1 MLASTKEILLEAKKK
16 NYGIVAPDLWDLNS
30 GRDYVQVAEELNT
43 PILFSFAEA
52 HKHLI
57 SLEEAALIGR
67 YLISSVKVPIALHL
81 DHGVTPDYIKKAIS
95 LGFNSVMIDASAY
108 DFKENVR
115 RTKEIVDYAHANGVD
130 VEAEIGHVGGTTEG
144 ADESVAND
152 SVYTTVEEAYEFVK
166 QTQVDSL
173 AVSIG
178 TSHSV
183 YKNQKNPTLNFQ
195 RLQELSKAV
204 PVPLVLHGGSGTGDA
219 NLRKCVENGITKVNV
234 FTEFT
239 TAALK
244 GAQEALVKNPKSFMP
259 LQELAD
265 TEIKKVL
272 AHYIHLLTLKDIP
285 TEN

>member
-1 MLASTKEILLEAKKK
+1 MLASAKEILLAAKKK
-16 NYGIVAPDLWDLNS
+16 NCGIVAPDLWDLNS
-30 GRDYVQVAEELNT
+30 GRDYVQVAEELNA
-43 PILFSFAEA
+43 PILFAFAEA

-57 SLEEAALIGR
+57 SLEEAAIIGR

-144 ADESVAND
+144 ADESITND

-178 TSHSV
+178 TSHGV

-195 RLQELSKAV
+195 RLQELANAV

-244 GAQEALVKNPKSFMP
+244 GAQEALSKNPKSFMP

-265 TEIKKVL
+265 MEIKKVL
-272 AHYIHLLTLKDIP
+272 AHYIHLLTLKNIP

>member
-1 MLASTKEILLEAKKK
+1 MLASAKEILTQAKKNK
-16 NYGIVAPDLWDLNS
+16 YGIVAPDLWDLNS
-30 GRDYVQVAEELNT
+30 GRDYVQVAEELQA

-57 SLEEAALIGR
+57 SLEEAALVGR

-81 DHGVTPDYIKKAIS
+81 DHGVTPEYIKKAIA

-115 RTKEIVDYAHANGVD
+115 RTKEVVDYAHTNGVD

-144 ADESVAND
+144 ADENAEND
-152 SVYTTVEEAYEFVK
+152 SVYTTVEEASEFVK
-166 QTQVDSL
+166 QTNVDSL

-178 TSHSV
+178 TSHGV

-195 RLQELSKAV
+195 RLHELSEAV
-204 PVPLVLHGGSGTGDA
+204 PVPLVLHGGSGTGDE
-219 NLRKCVENGITKVNV
+219 NLRKCVEGGITKVNV

-244 GAQEALVKNPKSFMP
+244 GAQEAINEGKLKSFMRV
-259 LQELAD
+259 QELAD
-265 TEIKKVL
+265 TEVKKVL
-272 AHYIHLLTLKDIP
+272 AHYIHLLTLKD
-285 TEN
+285 TL